1 MRCEQEMGDRVSKG
15 CGCTD
20 SVGAGVD
27 LRGDHRSLLDD
38 AHEARLLRTLGL
50 LTRGAL
56 HEISNP
62 LVGLVGSAELALT
75 EAQPDTK
82 LHDRIALTHRTGVEI
97 AGIVR
102 ALQGFIRLQDTPAGP
117 LSLGEASAQ
126 AVALV
131 DLVLPTH
138 DVTLA
143 AEGDATVIASP
154 GEVCGSL
161 VELLVAA
168 LASSDAHR
176 TITLTVRT
184 EEDEAVVTA
193 TGGGELRLPSA
204 EERD

>member
-1 MRCEQEMGDRVSKG
+1 MPDRTSE
-15 CGCTD
+15 TR
-20 SVGAGVD
+20 A
-27 LRGDHRSLLDD
+27 LQ
-38 AHEARLLRTLGL
+38 TLGL

-75 EAQPDTK
+75 EAQPDTN
-82 LHDRIALTHRTGVEI
+82 LRNRITLIHRTGVEI

-102 ALQGFIRLQDTPAGP
+102 ALQGFIHLQDAPVKP
-117 LSLGEASAQ
+117 VSLGETAAQ
-126 AVALV
+126 VISLV
-131 DLVLPTH
+131 DLVQPTH

-154 GEVCGSL
+154 GEICCSL
-161 VELLVAA
+161 VDLLLAA

-184 EEDEAVVTA
+184 EDDEVVVTA

-204 EERD
+204 EAAP